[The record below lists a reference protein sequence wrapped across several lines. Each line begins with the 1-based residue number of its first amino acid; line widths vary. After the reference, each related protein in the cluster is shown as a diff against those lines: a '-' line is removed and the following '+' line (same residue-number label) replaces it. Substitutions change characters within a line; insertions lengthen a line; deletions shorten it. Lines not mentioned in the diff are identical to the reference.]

1 MNWSSKMDGLPPIV
15 QQLIYIG
22 IIVMAMLFGNALFK
36 KRHGGKK
43 K

>member
-1 MNWSSKMDGLPPIV
+1 MDSLPPLV

-22 IIVMAMLFGNALFK
+22 IIVAAMLFGNALFK
-36 KRHGGKK
+36 KRHGGGKK

>member
-1 MNWSSKMDGLPPIV
+1 MENLPPFV

-22 IIVMAMLFGNALFK
+22 IIVVAMLFGNQLFK
-36 KRHGGKK
+36 KRHGGRKK